1 MPHKADRDQIRRQ
14 NRSII
19 LQALRREGQLARIE
33 LGQITKLSPATVTSI
48 TGDLLDQGLIEGF
61 ETSEQKGQST
71 RGRPR
76 SLLRLTPNAAY
87 VVCVRLSVQRIDLAL
102 VDYSGQTVAHHSA
115 PLEGNALTSDTTSPR
130 LVHLIREL
138 LTKAD
143 APSSRVQ
150 EIGLIAQGAVDVE
163 AGTIIWSPAIDG
175 RNTQIVEPLSAAF
188 DAHCTIV
195 NDTNMITEALHWSD
209 PEKYAGTFV
218 VVFLDFGM
226 GMGLHLDGR
235 LFCGANGKAAEIG
248 HTNHMPDGALCQCGK
263 KGCFEAYLSENALS
277 RIALAEP
284 SCDAPSLDAALDYA
298 ACGNRAVLHGFQDA
312 GRVLGFALARIIAM
326 FDPRRIV
333 VTGRSARALPYM
345 QEGMSSGL
353 EDGLIADLSQNYEI
367 DVVPWDE
374 DYIIRGMAAQA
385 LTRLD
390 LTYKGMATR

>member
-19 LQALRREGQLARIE
+19 LQALRRDGPLARIE

-61 ETSEQKGQST
+61 ETSEQKEQST

-87 VVCVRLSVQRIDLAL
+87 VVCVRLSVQRLDLAL

-138 LTKAD
+138 LTKAN

-218 VVFLDFGM
+218 VVFLDHGM
-226 GMGLHLDGR
+226 GMGLYLDGR

-284 SCDAPSLDAALDYA
+284 GCDAPSLDAALELA
-298 ACGNRAVLHGFQDA
+298 ASGNGPVLDGFSGA

-333 VTGRSARALPYM
+333 LTGRSARALPYM
-345 QEGMSSGL
+345 QEGMRSGL
-353 EDGLIADLSQNYEI
+353 EDGLIADLSQNHEI

-385 LTRLD
+385 MTRLD
-390 LTYKGMATR
+390 LCYKGAAGR